1 MRFKVLGTGLS
12 VPTSALVTAV
22 RLHPFW
28 CSSPLQRG
36 DARLA
41 AVAHV
46 SHGATGQALRWHLV
60 GDGMDERQDPAAR
73 QGRRKWGA
81 ARQGEE
87 LATAA
92 GTHGATGPTLALTED
107 AQASPAHA
115 RKVLLPRGLSSGLS
129 PSTTEGRG
137 RWCVGGS
144 RAGSPFAHWALREA
158 PALGGWLLSACLRHR
173 GATAG
178 GG

>member
-1 MRFKVLGTGLS
+1 M
-12 VPTSALVTAV
+12 PTSALVTAV

-46 SHGATGQALRWHLV
+46 SHGGTGQALRWHLA

-73 QGRRKWGA
+73 QGRRKGGA

-92 GTHGATGPTLALTED
+92 GTHGARRPDPGADGGRTGLTCTRPQSPPASGAEFR
-107 AQASPAHA
+107 AQSQH
-115 RKVLLPRGLSSGLS
+115 
-129 PSTTEGRG
+129 
-137 RWCVGGS
+137 
-144 RAGSPFAHWALREA
+144 H
-158 PALGGWLLSACLRHR
+158 
-173 GATAG
+173 
-178 GG
+178 